1 MPPRIRLFVLLAIS
15 ALAAI
20 AADLPGSHD
29 HPLLSRYAGAQIIG
43 YVQKPFDEYTLPLG
57 RIVEVTPP
65 TTYAKSEK
73 LEGKLTR
80 ITYVIPKGRTA
91 VEVYRNYLNALAG
104 LKAQTLFEGAGD
116 RPLGMFGVRYV
127 DLSMEQT
134 GQVLQYSYNAQR
146 YYAGRVS
153 TPASRAT
160 IALYLTEYENGIVPN
175 GVNLEKGQVVVQLDI
190 IESAIME
197 SGKVTAAQMHTA
209 LGQEGHVALYGIHFD
224 TGKAVIKPESEPT
237 LVEIVALMKAQPAL
251 RLYVAGHTDDIGDAP
266 ANLELSMR
274 RALAVVSELVSHRG
288 INGARLTAA
297 GVGPYAPIAPNSTEA
312 GRAKNRRVELVY
324 R

>member
-1 MPPRIRLFVLLAIS
+1 MRRLFFLALQLPLLS
-15 ALAAI
+15 ALAA
-20 AADLPGSHD
+20 DLPNSHD

-43 YVQKPFDEYTLPLG
+43 YTVKPFDEYTLPLG

-73 LEGKLTR
+73 VEGKLTR

-91 VEVYRNYLNALAG
+91 VEVYRNYANALAS

-116 RPLGMFGVRYV
+116 RPLGMFGVRYA
-127 DLSMEQT
+127 DLPMEQT

-146 YYAGRVS
+146 FYAGRVN
-153 TPASRAT
+153 TPTARAT
-160 IALYLTEYENGIVPN
+160 IALYLTEFENGIVPN
-175 GVNLEKGQVVVQLDI
+175 GVTLEKGQVVVQLDI
-190 IESAIME
+190 VESAAME
-197 SGKVTAAQMHTA
+197 SGLVTAAQMQTA
-209 LGQEGHVALYGIHFD
+209 LKQEGHVALYGIYFD
-224 TGKAVIKPESEPT
+224 SGKAIVKPESEPA
-237 LVEIVALMKAQPAL
+237 LSQIVLLLKSQPAL
-251 RLYVAGHTDDIGDAP
+251 KLYVAGHTDDTGEAT

-274 RALAVVSELVSHRG
+274 RALAVVNELVSRRG
-288 INGARLTAA
+288 IDGSRLTAA
-297 GVGPYAPIAPNSTEA
+297 GVGPYSPVAPNSTEA